1 MKNKGYTLIELLAVF
16 VILGIIIMISVPAI
30 TGVINSSKSKSYD
43 QQVIILENAARTY
56 MSENST
62 LLPDND
68 ESYNVKIKDLTDSG
82 LLSDEDIKN
91 PNYSSGSTEDKKK
104 NQYFDGCIQVTN
116 TNNKFTY
123 SYQEKDKCNNNT

>member
-1 MKNKGYTLIELLAVF
+1 MKNKGYTLVELLAVF

-30 TGVINSSKSKSYD
+30 TGVINSSKDKSYD
-43 QQVIILENAARTY
+43 QQVKILENAARTY

-62 LLPDND
+62 LLPDSGS
-68 ESYNVKIKDLTDSG
+68 SYNVTIDNLKENG
-82 LLSDEDIKN
+82 LISNEEIKN

-104 NQYFDGCIQVTN
+104 IQYFNGCIKVTT

-123 SYQEKDKCNNNT
+123 EYQDECD

>member
-1 MKNKGYTLIELLAVF
+1 MKNKGYTLVELLAVF

-30 TGVINSSKSKSYD
+30 TGVINSSKDKSYD
-43 QQVIILENAARTY
+43 QQVKILENAARTY

-62 LLPDND
+62 LLPDSGS
-68 ESYNVKIKDLTDSG
+68 SYNVTIDNLKENG
-82 LLSDEDIKN
+82 LISDKDIKN

-123 SYQEKDKCNNNT
+123 IYQDACS

>member
-1 MKNKGYTLIELLAVF
+1 MKNKGYTLVELLAVF

-30 TGVINSSKSKSYD
+30 TGVINSSKDKSYD
-43 QQVIILENAARTY
+43 QQVKILENAARTY

-62 LLPDND
+62 LLPDSGS
-68 ESYNVKIKDLTDSG
+68 SYNVTIDNLKENG
-82 LLSDEDIKN
+82 LISDKDIKN

-123 SYQEKDKCNNNT
+123 IYQDECN